1 MSFSGIPGNAQG
13 WLLTGGAG
21 YIGSHVLRALL
32 AIGERVVVLD
42 DLSTGD
48 RSRVPAGVPL
58 VVASVGDEA
67 TVRGVLREHRIGG
80 VIHLAAKK
88 SVEESCVDPL
98 LYYQENLGG
107 LVSVLQAMRAESVD
121 RLVFSSSAAVYGT
134 PDRAPVDEAA
144 ATSPESPY
152 GRTKLVGEWMVR
164 DAVAAYGVSAVCLR
178 YFNVV
183 GCAEPGLADA
193 EGTNLFPRLLQRV
206 AARQPVLVFGG
217 DYPTE
222 DGTCVRD
229 YIHVQDLAEAHVAA
243 ARLTG
248 SGRQDEV
255 INVGC
260 GRGYSVL
267 DVVGEFARSAGRTIP
282 YTVSPRRAGDPASVV
297 ADAGRAAGVL
307 GWQARFGLPDMVSS
321 AWRAAVP
328 GAAVPGTAVPGTAD
342 APEPGAGSVGRLGP
356 VGPAAGRLA
365 G

>member
-1 MSFSGIPGNAQG
+1 MPFPEISSNRIG

-21 YIGSHVLRALL
+21 YIGSHVLRALR
-32 AIGERVVVLD
+32 AAGERVVVLD
-42 DLSTGD
+42 DLSTGE
-48 RSRVPAGVPL
+48 RSRVPDDVPL
-58 VVASVGDEA
+58 VIASAGDEP
-67 TVRGVLREHRIGG
+67 TVRRILREHRIGG

-88 SVEESCVDPL
+88 SVEESCADPL

-107 LVSVLQAMRAESVD
+107 LMSVLQAMRAESVG

-134 PDRAPVDEAA
+134 PRRAPVDEAA
-144 ATSPESPY
+144 QTIPESPY

-164 DAVAAYGVSAVCLR
+164 DAVTAYGVSAVCLR

-183 GCAEPGLADA
+183 GCADPELADA
-193 EGTNLFPRLLQRV
+193 GGTNLFPRLLQRV
-206 AARQPVLVFGG
+206 SARQPVLVFGG

-248 SGRQDEV
+248 SGRHDEV

-267 DVVGEFARSAGRTIP
+267 DVIREFASSAGRTIP
-282 YTVSPRRAGDPASVV
+282 YTVRPRRAGDPAAVV

-307 GWQARFGLPDMVSS
+307 GWRARFGLADMVSS
-321 AWRAAVP
+321 AWAAAVP
-328 GAAVPGTAVPGTAD
+328 RPGRPSAPAGTA
-342 APEPGAGSVGRLGP
+342 
-356 VGPAAGRLA
+356 GPATGRLA